1 MTMTPTEVARR
12 YGETWNGRDA
22 DALVA
27 AFKEGG
33 ILCHPD
39 TYPGVSGEAIGAF
52 VKGLWTSFSRL
63 SYRTAQR
70 WRNCAKSGR
79 QSLVSARH
87 PYSQGTDGSE
97 PTGRGIALKGVSII
111 KVEGDKIVSD
121 HIYFDRMAA
130 VAQLAPK

>member
-39 TYPGVSGEAIGAF
+39 TIRE
-52 VKGLWTSFSRL
+52 
-63 SYRTAQR
+63 
-70 WRNCAKSGR
+70 
-79 QSLVSARH
+79 LVEKPLVH
-87 PYSQGTDGSE
+87 
-97 PTGRGIALKGVSII
+97 L
-111 KVEGDKIVSD
+111 
-121 HIYFDRMAA
+121 
-130 VAQLAPK
+130 

>member
-1 MTMTPTEVARR
+1 MTITPTEVARR

-33 ILCHPD
+33 RLCHPD

-52 VKGLWTSFSRL
+52 VKGLWTAFPDFHIEL
-63 SYRTAQR
+63 LNGGEIAP
-70 WRNCAKSGR
+70 N
-79 QSLVSARH
+79 LVANH
-87 PYSQGTDGSE
+87 WLVQGTHTGQGTDGSE
-97 PTGRGIALKGVSII
+97 PTGRYIAREGASII